1 MLGINVFLKIIDKEI
16 KAEIVYEDSQC
27 LAFRDI
33 NPAAPVHILIIPK
46 KVIRTHADIS
56 PADRDLLGH
65 LHVVAADVAHKQGLI
80 DGYRLVINC
89 QESAGQTVPHL
100 HMHLLGGR
108 DFTWPP
114 G

>member
-1 MLGINVFLKIIDKEI
+1 MDNCLFCKIISGSIPANKV
-16 KAEIVYEDSQC
+16 AESNKL

-33 NPAAPVHILIIPK
+33 NPQAPTHILIIPK
-46 KVIRTHADIS
+46 EHVASVK
-56 PADRDLLGH
+56 DLSSSQALV
-65 LHVVAADVAHKQGLI
+65 LTDMTLMAQEIAKSEGLS
-80 DGYRLVINC
+80 DFRLVMNTGAG
-89 QESAGQTVPHL
+89 AGQTVFHL